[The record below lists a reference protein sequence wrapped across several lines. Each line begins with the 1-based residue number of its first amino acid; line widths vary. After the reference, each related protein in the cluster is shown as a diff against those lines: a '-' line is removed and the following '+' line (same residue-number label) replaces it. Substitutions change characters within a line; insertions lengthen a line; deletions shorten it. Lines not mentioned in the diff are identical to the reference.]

1 MLDKLK
7 NLFGTAFTTEFNPK
21 DKNRFWFKTED
32 DRKFGILK
40 TALSDV
46 ELNLLTTLFL
56 PIKNFKNDQ
65 TNSNIQQKWY
75 RFLFENSDEIPFS
88 RNIKHLRFYYFYLK
102 LPVEDLTNFKEAII
116 GGFQQPVI
124 LMISNTHGII
134 IDERPSVIF
143 DKEAFNQLSDTLI
156 SDFLVKIYSYIGQLH
171 KADLLLKDKFK
182 HESKYFKTLHHY
194 ANQEK
199 PITFYEA
206 FPFLLIDS
214 PSFVKKD
221 ILSSL
226 FIESIQGL
234 EMLRTIQV
242 FLQCNLNASLTA
254 KKLYIHRNSL
264 QYRLDKFIESTGID
278 IRSFTNATF
287 VSLAIL
293 LMGTENH

>member
-1 MLDKLK
+1 MLKKLE
-7 NLFGTAFTTEFNPK
+7 NLFGTAFTTEFDPK
-21 DKNRFWFKTED
+21 DNNRFWFKTD
-32 DRKFGILK
+32 DDKKFGILK
-40 TALSDV
+40 TVLSEV

-56 PIKNFKNDQ
+56 PIENLKNDEN
-65 TNSNIQQKWY
+65 NSNIQQKWY
-75 RFLFENSDEIPFS
+75 QYLFENSDEIFFLC
-88 RNIKHLRFYYFYLK
+88 NIKQIRFYYFYLK
-102 LPVEDLTNFKEAII
+102 LPVEDLANFKEAII
-116 GGFQQPVI
+116 GSFQQPVI

-134 IDERPSVIF
+134 IDEKPSAIL
-143 DKEAFNQLSDTLI
+143 DKDAFSHLSDTLI
-156 SDFLVKIYSYIGQLH
+156 SDFLVKIYIYIGQLH
-171 KADLLLKDKFK
+171 KTDLLLKDKFK

-194 ANQEK
+194 ADREK

-214 PSFVKKD
+214 PAFVKKE
-221 ILSSL
+221 ILSNL
-226 FIESIQGL
+226 FIESIQGS

-264 QYRLDKFIESTGID
+264 QYRLDKFIENTGID

-293 LMGTENH
+293 LIGTKNH